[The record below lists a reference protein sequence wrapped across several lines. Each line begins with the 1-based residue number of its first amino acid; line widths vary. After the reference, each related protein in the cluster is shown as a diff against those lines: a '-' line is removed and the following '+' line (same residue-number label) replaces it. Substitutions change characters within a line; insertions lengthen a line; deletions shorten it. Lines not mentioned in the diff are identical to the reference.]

1 MSNKHTPRN
10 VLGAETMSS
19 ALPLAVEYHRW
30 FYDLS
35 QPYLRKRIL
44 DIGSGVGNHLP
55 FFNGR
60 DLICLDASPTSVR
73 KLKQQF
79 GGPGREFIVGDIC
92 DSKVIDELAPKQIDT
107 ATCFN
112 VLEHIEDHESA
123 LKNMRRIL
131 EPSGG
136 NLILVVPAHEFLYGA
151 MDHLA
156 GHFRRFNKRQL
167 SALLEDCGFRV
178 VRSRYMNA
186 VGAVGWFFNGRV
198 FKPKHLST
206 RSLNTQLVL
215 FSRLMVPGIRLVESV
230 MAPPFGQSL
239 LAVATPV

>member
-1 MSNKHTPRN
+1 M
-10 VLGAETMSS
+10 LGAETMSS
-19 ALPLAVEYHRW
+19 ALPQAVEYHEW
-30 FYDLS
+30 FYELS
-35 QPYLRKRIL
+35 KPFLGERIL

-55 FFNGR
+55 FFKGR

-73 KLKQQF
+73 KLETQF
-79 GGPGREFIVGDIC
+79 GGPGREFVVGDIC
-92 DSKVIDELAPKQIDT
+92 DAKVIEELAPKQIDT

-112 VLEHIEDHESA
+112 VLEHIEDHERA

-156 GHFRRFNKRQL
+156 GHYRRFNKRQL
-167 SALLEDCGFRV
+167 SDLLRDCGFNV
-178 VRSRYMNA
+178 LRSRYLNA
-186 VGAVGWFFNGRV
+186 VGAVGWFVNGRV

-206 RSLNTQLVL
+206 PSLNTQVVL
-215 FSRLMVPGIRLVESV
+215 FSRLLVPGIRFVESV
-230 MAPPFGQSL
+230 LPPPFGQSL
-239 LAVATPV
+239 LAVATPL

>member
-1 MSNKHTPRN
+1 LSTTRTPLN

-19 ALPLAVEYHRW
+19 ALPQAVEYHEW
-30 FYDLS
+30 FYELS
-35 QPYLRKRIL
+35 KPFLGERIL

-55 FFNGR
+55 FFKGR
-60 DLICLDASPTSVR
+60 DLICLDASLTSIR
-73 KLKQQF
+73 KLETQF
-79 GGPGREFIVGDIC
+79 GGPGREFVVGDIC
-92 DSKVIDELAPKQIDT
+92 DEKVIDELAPKQIDT

-112 VLEHIEDHESA
+112 VLEHIEDHERA

-156 GHFRRFNKRQL
+156 GHYRRFNKRQL
-167 SALLEDCGFRV
+167 AGLLRDCGFK
-178 VRSRYMNA
+178 VRQSRYMNA
-186 VGAVGWFFNGRV
+186 VGAVGWFVNGRV

-206 RSLNTQLVL
+206 PSLNTQVVL
-215 FSRLMVPGIRLVESV
+215 FSRLLVPGIRFVESV
-230 MAPPFGQSL
+230 LAPPFGQSL
-239 LAVATPV
+239 LAVATPL